1 MFFRLTGGEE
11 TRRIQDIEFT
21 PFNVDGSSDTN
32 VPPSSGDEV
41 NDIDF
46 KDYKFSVKDLPEFAF
61 STKLKYS
68 VLFNS
73 WYPCKIKR
81 F

>member
-1 MFFRLTGGEE
+1 MFYRLTGGEE

-21 PFNVDGSSDTN
+21 PFNTDGSSDTN

-46 KDYKFSVKDLPEFAF
+46 KDYKFSADNFRVYIFP
-61 STKLKYS
+61 
-68 VLFNS
+68 N
-73 WYPCKIKR
+73 
-81 F
+81 